1 MVLLRT
7 HSCTITDIIGAL
19 KCKVLEH
26 YSSVCAAC
34 EVTELLVV
42 FFLLFCIFVYC
53 LSFIRCVLLPT
64 WRINVFI
71 ISCRRQ
77 CCRFRHNNSVGVDTG
92 FVAHRLCDCVNTTTD
107 QIQTS
112 QATDR

>member
-42 FFLLFCIFVYC
+42 FSSFLYI
-53 LSFIRCVLLPT
+53 CVLL
-64 WRINVFI
+64 IVY
-71 ISCRRQ
+71 S
-77 CCRFRHNNSVGVDTG
+77 
-92 FVAHRLCDCVNTTTD
+92 LCSSADLANKRVHYFL
-107 QIQTS
+107 
-112 QATDR
+112 QASMLSLSPQQ